1 EQPGW
6 LRRAAVTVA
15 RHGRRTRDLEE
26 RAEQRPP
33 ARGRSAVELGVLT
46 GRLPERRDDPSL
58 ELVVRQAADAGPQQS
73 RGAQR
78 ELSVTV
84 ALERDLVVTT
94 GREDHLSHGGLGAR
108 GRAPAR
114 GAQPLTES
122 AVRRLHLGGGGQEAR
137 AHVAAAVGG
146 RRPHH
151 EPG

>member
-1 EQPGW
+1 
-6 LRRAAVTVA
+6 
-15 RHGRRTRDLEE
+15 RH
-26 RAEQRPP
+26 
-33 ARGRSAVELGVLT
+33 
-46 GRLPERRDDPSL
+46 
-58 ELVVRQAADAGPQQS
+58 AADAGRQQS

-94 GREDHLSHGGLGAR
+94 GREDHLSHGGLRVR

-151 EPG
+151 EPGDGGGGTAVDEASDVHALRDGGGDLRQVVVDDERAGGHVLRAE